1 MTLTANEQYF
11 LELVNRARLDPLAEA
26 ALQGIDLNQNLAP
39 GTLNGS
45 AKQVLAPNAFL
56 DLAAEAHSA
65 WMLQTDIF
73 SHTGVN
79 NSDPGQRMTSAGYAF
94 TGNWTWGENIAW
106 SGTTG
111 TIDLAAAIS
120 GHHRG
125 LFLSSGHRLNIL
137 NDSFREIG
145 IAQVGG
151 QFTVNGTTYN
161 ASMATQAF
169 ATSGSS
175 AYLTGVV
182 YSDSNGDKFYSI
194 GEAGP
199 ATSFTIGGSSDT
211 SEAAGGYALATSVA
225 AGVLVSIN
233 QGGAQSSVRIDLSGG
248 NAKLDLVGGN
258 LLLASADLELVSGV
272 ANARL
277 LGIEGL
283 ELRGNAA
290 ANGLTGN
297 NGGNGLFGR
306 GGADVMA
313 GGAGL
318 DTLSGGGG
326 GDRLDG
332 GVGNDRLVG
341 GLLGDDF
348 VFGNGYGSDRVTDF
362 TVAQN
367 DRLELDDALWG
378 NVAMTG
384 SQVVTSFASLKG
396 TGVVFDFGGGD
407 VLTLV
412 GVTTLAGLAAHIDI
426 V

>member
-1 MTLTANEQYF
+1 MTLTANEQFF

-45 AKQVLAPNAFL
+45 AKQVLAPNALL

-79 NSDPGQRMTSAGYAF
+79 GSDPGQRMTTAGYQF
-94 TGNWTWGENIAW
+94 TGSWTWGENIAW

-125 LFLSSGHRLNIL
+125 LFLSSGHRVNIL
-137 NDSFREIG
+137 NDSFREVG

-151 QFTVNGTTYN
+151 QFTANGTTYN
-161 ASMATQAF
+161 ASLATQAF
-169 ATSGSS
+169 ATSGAS
-175 AYLTGVV
+175 AFLTGVV

-199 ATSFTIGGSSDT
+199 ATTFAIGGASDI
-211 SEAAGGYALATSVA
+211 SEAAGGYALATTAA
-225 AGVLVSIN
+225 AGVLVSVT
-233 QGGAQSSVRIDLSGG
+233 QGGALSQVRIDLASG
-248 NAKLDLVGGN
+248 NAKLDLVGGT

-283 ELRGNAA
+283 DLRGNGA

-297 NGGNGLFGR
+297 NGGNLILGR
-306 GGADVMA
+306 SGADVLA

-318 DTLSGGGG
+318 DTLTGGGG
-326 GDRLDG
+326 TDRLDG
-332 GVGNDRLVG
+332 GTGNDRLNG
-341 GLLGDDF
+341 GLKADTF
-348 VFGNGYGSDRVTDF
+348 VFGTGYGSDRAGDF
-362 TVAQN
+362 DPTQQ
-367 DRLELDDALWG
+367 DRLELDDALWC
-378 NVAMTG
+378 NAVMTG
-384 SQVVTSFASLKG
+384 AQVVASFASVMAA
-396 TGVVFDFGGGD
+396 GVVFDFGGGD
-407 VLTLV
+407 VLTLA
-412 GVTTLAGLAAHIDI
+412 GLTTTAGLAGQIDL

>member
-1 MTLTANEQYF
+1 MTLTANEQFF

-26 ALQGIDLNQNLAP
+26 ALQGIDLNQYLAP
-39 GTLNGS
+39 GTLDGS
-45 AKQVLAPNAFL
+45 AKQVLAPNALL

-79 NSDPGQRMTSAGYAF
+79 GSDPGQRMTTAGYQF
-94 TGNWTWGENIAW
+94 TGSWTWGENIAW

-111 TIDLAAAIS
+111 TIDLVAAIS

-125 LFLSSGHRLNIL
+125 LFLSSGHRVNIL
-137 NDSFREIG
+137 NDSFREVG

-151 QFTVNGTTYN
+151 QFTYNGTTYN
-161 ASMATQAF
+161 ASMAAQAF
-169 ATSGSS
+169 ATSGAS
-175 AYLTGVV
+175 AFLTGVV
-182 YSDSNGDKFYSI
+182 YNDTNGDRFYSI

-199 ATSFTIGGSSDT
+199 ATGFTIGGASDT
-211 SEAAGGYALATSVA
+211 SEAAGGYALATAVA

-233 QGGAQSSVRIDLSGG
+233 QGGAMSSVRIDLSSG

-283 ELRGNAA
+283 DLRGNGA

-297 NGGNGLFGR
+297 NGSNGLIGR
-306 GGADVMA
+306 GGADLMA

-318 DTLSGGGG
+318 DSLSGGGG

-332 GVGNDRLVG
+332 GTGNDRLNG
-341 GLLGDDF
+341 GLKADDF
-348 VFGNGYGSDRVTDF
+348 VFAVGYGQDRVADF
-362 TVAQN
+362 DVLQH

-378 NVAMTG
+378 NVALTG
-384 SQVVTSFASLKG
+384 AQVVASFATVKAA
-396 TGVVFDFGGGD
+396 GVVFDFGGGD
-407 VLTLV
+407 VLTLAGLTNV
-412 GVTTLAGLAAHIDI
+412 AGLAGQIDF

>member
-39 GTLNGS
+39 GTLDGS
-45 AKQVLAPNAFL
+45 AKQVLAPNGFL

-73 SHTGVN
+73 SHTGV
-79 NSDPGQRMTSAGYAF
+79 SGTDPGQRMTSAGYVF
-94 TGNWTWGENIAW
+94 SGNWTWGENIAW

-125 LFLSSGHRLNIL
+125 LFLSSGHRVNIL

-151 QFTVNGTTYN
+151 QFTYNGTAYN

-169 ATSGSS
+169 ATSGNS
-175 AYLTGVV
+175 AFLTGVI
-182 YSDSNGDKFYSI
+182 YNDSNGDKFYSI
-194 GEAGP
+194 GEAGA
-199 ATSFTIGGSSDT
+199 ATSFTIGGTSDT
-211 SEAAGGYALATSVA
+211 SEAAGGYALATSGV

-233 QGGAQSSVRIDLSGG
+233 QGGALSTVRIDLSAG

-258 LLLASADLELVSGV
+258 LLLASADLQLVSGV

-283 ELRGNAA
+283 DLRGNGA

-306 GGADVMA
+306 GGADVLA
-313 GGAGL
+313 GGIGL
-318 DTLSGGGG
+318 DTMTGGGG
-326 GDRLDG
+326 ADRLDG
-332 GVGNDRLVG
+332 GTGNDRLNG

-348 VFGNGYGSDRVTDF
+348 VFGNGYGSDRVSDF
-362 TVAQN
+362 IIAQH
-367 DRLELDDALWG
+367 DRLELEDALWG
-378 NVAMTG
+378 NVVMTG
-384 SQVVTSFASLKG
+384 AEVVAGFASVKAA
-396 TGVVFDFGGGD
+396 GVVFDFGGGD

-412 GVTTLAGLAAHIDI
+412 GLTTAAGLDVLIDI